1 MEKGLW
7 EQKKDFIL
15 FISNG
20 DITDIIKIIQS
31 LEDSGVSIDEVTE
44 TVKHEISKNKKAD
57 FLELLAAL
65 LVQQVISLVIEG
77 ISGTGVR
84 RARRG
89 YIDKNF

>member
-7 EQKKDFIL
+7 EQKKDFTL

-44 TVKHEISKNKKAD
+44 TVKHEISKNKAD